1 MISIK
6 TNRDPKLDYND
17 LPQKRQLPEPQRC
30 GSNFEPVKLILSEFR
45 Q

>member
-6 TNRDPKLDYND
+6 TNRNLKLDYND

-30 GSNFEPVKLILSEFR
+30 GSNFESVNAA
-45 Q
+45 

>member
-6 TNRDPKLDYND
+6 TSSNLKRNLKLDYND

-30 GSNFEPVKLILSEFR
+30 GSNFEPVNAV
-45 Q
+45 